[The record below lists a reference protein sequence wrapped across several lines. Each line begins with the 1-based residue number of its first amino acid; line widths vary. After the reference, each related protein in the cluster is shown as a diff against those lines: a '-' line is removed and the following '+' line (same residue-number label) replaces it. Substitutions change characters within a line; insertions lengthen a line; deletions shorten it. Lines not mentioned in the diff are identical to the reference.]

1 MPSKPMLSEE
11 DKAEIRKRLKA
22 LCEGRWIARGY
33 KRTSV
38 KELCAAAGISIGTF
52 YVLYPSKEDLFLETI
67 RDIQERLKEQV
78 LETNR
83 RERSRGGFAR
93 ALKELYREYAAKP
106 FLYNVG
112 TPDFRSFAAKLPE
125 EAAQQIKLDSFAFFR
140 QAVQAAGLRLRQEES
155 LAYGALSALLST
167 VSAREALSAACD
179 PSAVFGHMAEVLM
192 ENLFEE
198 EPV

>member
-52 YVLYPSKEDLFLETI
+52 YVLYPAKEDLFLETI

-93 ALKELYREYAAKP
+93 ALKEL
-106 FLYNVG
+106 
-112 TPDFRSFAAKLPE
+112 
-125 EAAQQIKLDSFAFFR
+125 
-140 QAVQAAGLRLRQEES
+140 
-155 LAYGALSALLST
+155 
-167 VSAREALSAACD
+167 
-179 PSAVFGHMAEVLM
+179 
-192 ENLFEE
+192 
-198 EPV
+198 

>member
-52 YVLYPSKEDLFLETI
+52 YVLYPA
-67 RDIQERLKEQV
+67 KEQV

-125 EAAQQIKLDSFAFFR
+125 EAARQIKLDSFAFFR

>member
-52 YVLYPSKEDLFLETI
+52 YVLYPAKEDLFLETI

-83 RERSRGGFAR
+83 RERSRGGLCPGA
-93 ALKELYREYAAKP
+93 E
-106 FLYNVG
+106 
-112 TPDFRSFAAKLPE
+112 
-125 EAAQQIKLDSFAFFR
+125 
-140 QAVQAAGLRLRQEES
+140 
-155 LAYGALSALLST
+155 GALPGIR
-167 VSAREALSAACD
+167 REALFVQRGHAGFPVLRREAAGGGRAAD
-179 PSAVFGHMAEVLM
+179 QAGQLRVFPSGGPGRGPEAEAGGIPGLRRAERPAVHGKRPGGVVRRL
-192 ENLFEE
+192 
-198 EPV
+198 

>member
-1 MPSKPMLSEE
+1 M
-11 DKAEIRKRLKA
+11 
-22 LCEGRWIARGY
+22 
-33 KRTSV
+33 
-38 KELCAAAGISIGTF
+38 
-52 YVLYPSKEDLFLETI
+52 
-67 RDIQERLKEQV
+67 
-78 LETNR
+78 
-83 RERSRGGFAR
+83 
-93 ALKELYREYAAKP
+93 
-106 FLYNVG
+106 G

-125 EAAQQIKLDSFAFFR
+125 EAARQIKLDSFAFFR